1 MKNLLLF
8 ALLVSL
14 STITYSQSAITGY
27 VDVDEFNVGKKEIL
41 IYLVNFTDEM
51 MKVNEQLL
59 AKRGISDNGY
69 FEFENTL
76 FDGSDRIY
84 KIKINAANAEI
95 LSPSKLFIHSD
106 KDSIHFD
113 KSDIAFNQYTST
125 NLADWEWRKLQ
136 KFDAINKEI
145 DASKFAGYAKD
156 SLQIL
161 LVKLISIKQLS
172 DKDLLIKDIKENR
185 EYYLGLLEDLKSSD
199 LEPESYA
206 YLESQCAII
215 TRDIVQS
222 KYKMSLIFNVLAFLA
237 ILGLMI
243 YIFLK
248 KNQKGIKTNAPIIA
262 QLSKQEQTIKNL
274 ILEGKSNKEIASEL
288 FISLSTVKT
297 HITNLYNKLGVSNRK
312 EILGK

>member
-1 MKNLLLF
+1 MKNLLLCLF
-8 ALLVSL
+8 IACIT
-14 STITYSQSAITGY
+14 STSFSQSAITGY
-27 VDVDEFNVGKKEIL
+27 VDVDEFDLGKKEIL

-51 MKVNEQLL
+51 MKVEEQLV
-59 AKRGISDNGY
+59 AKRTILDNGY

-76 FDGSDRIY
+76 FDSNDRIY
-84 KIKINAANAEI
+84 KLKINTTDPV
-95 LSPSKLFIHSD
+95 LSSPSKLFIHSD
-106 KDSIHFD
+106 KDSIHFA
-113 KSDIAFNQYTST
+113 KSNIAFNEYSST
-125 NLADWEWRKLQ
+125 NLADYEWRKLQ
-136 KFDAINKEI
+136 KFDAVNKQI

-172 DKDLLIKDIKENR
+172 DKDLLKKDIQENR
-185 EYYLGLLEDLKSSD
+185 DYYLSLLEDFKVSD
-199 LEPESYA
+199 LDPESYA
-206 YLESQCAII
+206 YLESQCALV

-222 KYKMSLIFNVLAFLA
+222 KYQLSLIFNILAFLA
-237 ILGLMI
+237 ILGLMV

-248 KNQKGIKTNAPIIA
+248 KKQNETIPVKPVLA